1 MSIGK
6 GFQLGTEMAGVC
18 LVVWSP
24 PKLHLERSPKKSAP
38 TSSPTSFSTSPTKDP
53 LLALPAPEAS
63 SLSSPGAEA
72 FTPTKEGRGVVAAG
86 PATSGLAA
94 ETYPASDSADN
105 ISKFQGMIRTNN
117 EGGDSAMLKRPAA
130 TELVAV
136 PKKPKITE
144 LVAVPKKPITKKP
157 AGNRLEL
164 PDGFT
169 QRKVQRKTGASAG
182 HWDTYYFGPCGTM
195 YRSLRE
201 VQLALDTSASAI
213 G

>member
-1 MSIGK
+1 
-6 GFQLGTEMAGVC
+6 MAVG
-18 LVVWSP
+18 
-24 PKLHLERSPKKSAP
+24 
-38 TSSPTSFSTSPTKDP
+38 
-53 LLALPAPEAS
+53 PAAN
-63 SLSSPGAEA
+63 GHTAEDC
-72 FTPTKEGRGVVAAG
+72 PVVAVG
-86 PATSGLAA
+86 LATSGPAA
-94 ETYPASDSADN
+94 EACPASDSVDL
-105 ISKFQGMIRTNN
+105 ISKFQGMLHASK
-117 EGGDSAMLKRPAA
+117 EGDDSTMLKRPAA
-130 TELVAV
+130 AELVAA

-201 VQLALDTSASAI
+201 VQLALDTSASAT